1 MIVIS
6 GSPLMLERGF
16 AMPAPVIPHR
26 FPDRRAAGRALAWAL
41 SHYAD
46 RTRLQVLALP
56 RGGVPV
62 AYEVAQAL
70 AAPLDVLL
78 VRKLGVPGQPELAM
92 GAIAE
97 QGARVL
103 NHDIIADLAIP
114 SYVIE
119 EITAQ
124 EQLEIERRAR
134 AYRGQRPP
142 PELHDKTVIIV
153 DDGLATGATMHAA
166 VNCVRLQ
173 QPRWITV
180 AVPVASTES
189 VRHLRTVA
197 DDVVAVLAVEPFYA
211 LSYWYDDF
219 RQTSDDEVRQL
230 LQASLPASAVP
241 HEEGA

>member
-1 MIVIS
+1 
-6 GSPLMLERGF
+6 
-16 AMPAPVIPHR
+16 MPAPVMPQR
-26 FPDRRAAGRALAWAL
+26 FADRRAAGRALAWAL

-46 RTRLQVLALP
+46 RPALQVLALP

-78 VRKLGVPGQPELAM
+78 VRKLGVPGQVELAM

-97 QGARVL
+97 NGARVL
-103 NHDIIADLAIP
+103 NHDIISELGIAP
-114 SYVIE
+114 HVIE
-119 EITAQ
+119 EITQIEQ
-124 EQLEIERRAR
+124 EEIQRRAQ

-142 PELHDKTVIIV
+142 PSLRDKTVIII

-166 VNCVRLQ
+166 VACARVQ
-173 QPRWITV
+173 HPRWLAV
-180 AVPVASTES
+180 AVPVASREGAR
-189 VRHLRTVA
+189 VLRTVA
-197 DDVVAVLAVEPFYA
+197 DDVVAVLVVEPFHA

-230 LQASLPASAVP
+230 LQSRLQATAALD
-241 HEEGA
+241 EEGA